1 VLIAQEDRDIK
12 TFFLFQT
19 LFFLFF
25 LFISRGLPTGEASRV
40 TLLIA
45 AQTFV
50 GATIWRFLTKTNAI
64 SMFEV
69 LATGFALGSALFTV
83 VDQGLIFLGF
93 TVNDVVIPCLL
104 VLMAFIVGRTQKH
117 AGEISEI
124 SQQDLISLLVVSI
137 CVFLGFGEFSHGSFI
152 AVAILATTCILMIN
166 RQISLL
172 KSAVLSTIGLGMAVF
187 AFFLVKPPIAYG
199 SWFLRPLFTKTDDAV
214 FSESVAY
221 SLSFFGPSDYAAAA
235 DTGLRYHWFS
245 LAWSGLVQR
254 SASVSPFGMTLHV
267 VPVVSFLVIAM
278 LLIAIGKRI
287 GLSQRHLF
295 IAPLVLFFASSAPEP
310 LYFYKVVNTS
320 NVMTFIWSLTF
331 LLVLILHTGRKIRF
345 GHCMLGIT
353 AGLVL
358 LSKMPYAVALLGGT
372 ATSSVFVFLTN
383 RQSRKSIVLQLSVI
397 ALFTVSL
404 FLLFLTPNSWE
415 KRTYVLDWNLMNI
428 ALGSQFRFLIA
439 FCSIAI
445 LLFTRFPLFFFRNS
459 TWELTVLK
467 VFIWG
472 AVSTGM
478 VRFIVD
484 GNSAEGYFLNSA
496 LVFGSLGIAI
506 AVKELSLD
514 THQFRT
520 WELFGIGSCSG
531 MLSFAIIEI
540 WNRSNFQ
547 DSRWWQS
554 NLQIVVPFS
563 VAIST
568 CVGAI
573 ILKRRTFGPN
583 PIRLTALLL
592 IYCLIGANAG
602 IYVVQAVKSPD
613 YAPRGSIAADVDLS
627 SLQWFRNNSD
637 PSEIVAT
644 NRLLCP
650 GIDPCD
656 FDESSFLISAI
667 ANRQVYIEGPRF
679 VAGGRP
685 YPSWIT
691 DRISVS
697 RSFAEAPSDRI
708 FNELRTSGVS
718 WFYLDTDFLPANI
731 NVASNPWSDW
741 ASIELVNSNIIILK
755 LNSR

>member
-1 VLIAQEDRDIK
+1 MLIAQQDKVTK

-19 LFFLFF
+19 FFFLFV
-25 LFISRGLPTGEASRV
+25 LFVGRGLPTGEAIRV
-40 TLLIA
+40 VFLIA

-50 GATIWRFLTKTNAI
+50 GATIWRRLVKTNAI

-69 LATGFALGSALFTV
+69 LATGFSLGSALFTV
-83 VDQGLIFLGF
+83 IDQGLIFLGLV
-93 TVNDVVIPCLL
+93 TNDAVIPCMLIL
-104 VLMAFIVGRTQKH
+104 IALATDRLRKN

-166 RQISLL
+166 RQICLL
-172 KSAVLSTIGLGMAVF
+172 KSAVLSTIALGIAVF

-235 DTGLRYHWFS
+235 GTGLRYHWFS

-278 LLIAIGKRI
+278 LLVAIGKRI

-295 IAPLVLFFASSAPEP
+295 IAPLVLFFASSVPEP
-310 LYFYKVVNTS
+310 LYFYKVMNTS
-320 NVMTFIWSLTF
+320 SIMTFIWSLTF
-331 LLVLILHTGRKIRF
+331 LLLLILHTGRKIRF
-345 GHCMLGIT
+345 GHCLLGIT
-353 AGLVL
+353 AGIVL

-383 RQSRKSIVLQLSVI
+383 RQSRKFIVVQLSVI
-397 ALFTVSL
+397 ALFTISF

-415 KRTYVLDWNLMNI
+415 KRTYILDWNLMNI
-428 ALGSQFRFLIA
+428 ALGWQFRIPIA
-439 FCSIAI
+439 LGFISVF
-445 LLFTRFPLFFFRNS
+445 LFTRFPLLFLRRA
-459 TWELTVLK
+459 TWDHNVLK
-467 VFIWG
+467 VFVWG

-478 VRFIVD
+478 IRFVVN

-506 AVKELSLD
+506 AVSELTPD
-514 THQFRT
+514 TLHFRN
-520 WELFGIGSCSG
+520 WELLG
-531 MLSFAIIEI
+531 MGFCTGLISLSVIEM
-540 WNRSNFQ
+540 WDRSNFQ
-547 DSRWWQS
+547 DGRWWQF

-568 CVGAI
+568 CIVAI
-573 ILKRRTFGPN
+573 TLKRRTFGPN

-602 IYVVQAVKSPD
+602 IYVLQTVRPPE
-613 YAPRGSIAADVDLS
+613 YAPRGSIAEDVDLS
-627 SLQWFRNNSD
+627 SLEWLRNNSD
-637 PSEIVAT
+637 PSELVAT
-644 NRLLCP
+644 NRFLCP
-650 GIDPCD
+650 GIDACD
-656 FDESSFLISAI
+656 FDESSFLISAV

-697 RSFAEAPSDRI
+697 RSFAEAPSDQS
-708 FNELRTSGVS
+708 FNRLRASGVS
-718 WFYLDTDFLPANI
+718 WFYLDTNFITSELNPLNTPWNEWAT
-731 NVASNPWSDW
+731 VAYH
-741 ASIELVNSNIIILK
+741 NSNVYILK
-755 LNSR
+755 LKE

>member
-1 VLIAQEDRDIK
+1 
-12 TFFLFQT
+12 
-19 LFFLFF
+19 
-25 LFISRGLPTGEASRV
+25 
-40 TLLIA
+40 
-45 AQTFV
+45 
-50 GATIWRFLTKTNAI
+50 
-64 SMFEV
+64 
-69 LATGFALGSALFTV
+69 
-83 VDQGLIFLGF
+83 
-93 TVNDVVIPCLL
+93 
-104 VLMAFIVGRTQKH
+104 
-117 AGEISEI
+117 
-124 SQQDLISLLVVSI
+124 
-137 CVFLGFGEFSHGSFI
+137 
-152 AVAILATTCILMIN
+152 
-166 RQISLL
+166 
-172 KSAVLSTIGLGMAVF
+172 MAVF

-199 SWFLRPLFTKTDDAV
+199 SWFLRPLFTKTDDAI

-235 DTGLRYHWFS
+235 GTGLRYHWFS

-278 LLIAIGKRI
+278 LLIGIGKRI
-287 GLSQRHLF
+287 GLGQRHLF
-295 IAPLVLFFASSAPEP
+295 IAPLVLFFAGSAPEQ
-310 LYFYKVVNTS
+310 LYFYKVINTS

-353 AGLVL
+353 AGFVL

-383 RQSRKSIVLQLSVI
+383 RQSRKSIVVQLSVI

-404 FLLFLTPNSWE
+404 FFLFLTPNSWE

-445 LLFTRFPLFFFRNS
+445 LLFTRFPLFFLRNS

-478 VRFIVD
+478 VRFIVN

-506 AVKELSLD
+506 AVKELTLD
-514 THQFRT
+514 IHRFRT
-520 WELFGIGSCSG
+520 WEFLGIGSYSG

-540 WNRSNFQ
+540 WNGSNFQ
-547 DSRWWQS
+547 DGRWWQS

-602 IYVVQAVKSPD
+602 IYVVQSVKSPD

-627 SLQWFRNNSD
+627 SLQWLRNNSD
-637 PSEIVAT
+637 PSEIIAT

-697 RSFAEAPSDRI
+697 RSFAEAPSDQI

-731 NVASNPWSDW
+731 NVTSNPWSDW

>member
-1 VLIAQEDRDIK
+1 MLIAQQDKVTK

-19 LFFLFF
+19 FFFLFV
-25 LFISRGLPTGEASRV
+25 LFVGRGLPTGEAIRV
-40 TLLIA
+40 VFLIA

-50 GATIWRFLTKTNAI
+50 GATIWRRLVKTNAI

-69 LATGFALGSALFTV
+69 LATGFSLGSALFTV
-83 VDQGLIFLGF
+83 IDQGLIFLGLV
-93 TVNDVVIPCLL
+93 TNDAVIPCMLIL
-104 VLMAFIVGRTQKH
+104 IALATDRLRKN

-166 RQISLL
+166 RQICLL
-172 KSAVLSTIGLGMAVF
+172 KSAVLSTIALGIAVF

-235 DTGLRYHWFS
+235 GTGLRYHWFS

-278 LLIAIGKRI
+278 LLVAIGKRI

-295 IAPLVLFFASSAPEP
+295 IAPLVLFFASSVPEP
-310 LYFYKVVNTS
+310 LYFYKVINTS
-320 NVMTFIWSLTF
+320 SIMTFIWSLTF
-331 LLVLILHTGRKIRF
+331 LLLLILHTGRKIRF
-345 GHCMLGIT
+345 GHCLLGIT
-353 AGLVL
+353 AGIVL

-383 RQSRKSIVLQLSVI
+383 RQSRKFIVVQLSVI
-397 ALFTVSL
+397 ALFTISF

-415 KRTYVLDWNLMNI
+415 KRTYILDWNLMNI
-428 ALGSQFRFLIA
+428 ALGWQFRIPIA
-439 FCSIAI
+439 LGFISVF
-445 LLFTRFPLFFFRNS
+445 LFTRFPLLFLRRA
-459 TWELTVLK
+459 TWDHNVLK
-467 VFIWG
+467 VFVWG

-478 VRFIVD
+478 IRFVVN

-506 AVKELSLD
+506 AVSELTPD
-514 THQFRT
+514 TLHFRN
-520 WELFGIGSCSG
+520 WELLG
-531 MLSFAIIEI
+531 MGFCTGLISLSVIEM
-540 WNRSNFQ
+540 WDRSNFQ
-547 DSRWWQS
+547 DGRWWQF

-568 CVGAI
+568 CIVAI
-573 ILKRRTFGPN
+573 TLKRRTFGPN

-602 IYVVQAVKSPD
+602 IYVLQTVRPPE
-613 YAPRGSIAADVDLS
+613 YAPRGSIAEDVDLS
-627 SLQWFRNNSD
+627 SLEWLRNNSD
-637 PSEIVAT
+637 PSELVAT
-644 NRLLCP
+644 NRFLCP
-650 GIDPCD
+650 GIDACD
-656 FDESSFLISAI
+656 FDESSFLISAV

-697 RSFAEAPSDRI
+697 RSFAEAPSDQS
-708 FNELRTSGVS
+708 FNRLRASGVS
-718 WFYLDTDFLPANI
+718 WFYLDTNFITSELNPLNTPWNEWAT
-731 NVASNPWSDW
+731 VAYH
-741 ASIELVNSNIIILK
+741 NSNVYILK
-755 LNSR
+755 LKE